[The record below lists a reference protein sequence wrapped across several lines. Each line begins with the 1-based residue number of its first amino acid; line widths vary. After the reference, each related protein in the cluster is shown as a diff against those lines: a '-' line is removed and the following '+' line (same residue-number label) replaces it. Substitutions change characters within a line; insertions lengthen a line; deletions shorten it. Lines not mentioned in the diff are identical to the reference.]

1 MDVILSLGFLC
12 NIFKKAP
19 TVRLFADEY
28 FLDEFTLKNTVEKS
42 TLKSLLANKDNF
54 DFIFPKK
61 VSNLLDPNVQMVD
74 PQIDSNVEYK
84 FYRIKKFNLKKKD
97 KVKVKIEIY
106 NRDSN
111 HTNGFITKSTMVCVP
126 YVLITPTKIMK
137 DITTFHKKWYQKVKF
152 EQQKQKKFKFIKK
165 FYKHRSRL
173 FNCIEHRNY
182 WFKDRQTKNLLYTY
196 FAGGDVTLERTFYKK
211 HNLYIG
217 DPNTIGYVLFGHYKR
232 FKKLSDKYLQYENLR
247 NNH

>member
-28 FLDEFTLKNTVEKS
+28 FLDEFTLKNTVDKS
-42 TLKSLLANKDNF
+42 TLKSLLSNKDNF

-74 PQIDSNVEYK
+74 PQIDANVEYK

-97 KVKVKIEIY
+97 KVKVKIEFY

-152 EQQKQKKFKFIKK
+152 ELQKQNKFKFIKK
-165 FYKHRSRL
+165 LLITLNNLL
-173 FNCIEHRNY
+173 FN
-182 WFKDRQTKNLLYTY
+182 
-196 FAGGDVTLERTFYKK
+196 
-211 HNLYIG
+211 
-217 DPNTIGYVLFGHYKR
+217 
-232 FKKLSDKYLQYENLR
+232 
-247 NNH
+247 

>member
-28 FLDEFTLKNTVEKS
+28 FLDEFTLKNTVDKS
-42 TLKSLLANKDNF
+42 TLKSLLSNKDNF

-74 PQIDSNVEYK
+74 PQIDANVEYK

-97 KVKVKIEIY
+97 KVKVKIEFY

-111 HTNGFITKSTMVCVP
+111 HTNGFITKSTM
-126 YVLITPTKIMK
+126 
-137 DITTFHKKWYQKVKF
+137 
-152 EQQKQKKFKFIKK
+152 E

-217 DPNTIGYVLFGHYKR
+217 DPNTIGYVLFGHYQR